1 MDERLAAMTRARRAA
16 DRGGG
21 GCIIIV
27 IRSSLQGWPF
37 VIFPMISR
45 REIALVCQSHCSA
58 RPARVWAPSSVRGW
72 VKAKSCEFRT
82 SCKTAGQGCKDHL
95 SSVRPRPS
103 VRPSDRKLNAA
114 FAIFSGSSSLIFLLL
129 NKCNG
134 GSDENLATLNDAAAA
149 AAASAATQFASAH
162 QMSISPHL
170 SHLTHARAL

>member
-1 MDERLAAMTRARRAA
+1 MYNYSDPFKPSRLALRHLS
-16 DRGGG
+16 DDFPQGN
-21 GCIIIV
+21 
-27 IRSSLQGWPF
+27 RSSLSVTLLRAAGSGVGAEFGPRLGESKELRIPHILQNSRAGVQG
-37 VIFPMISR
+37 S
-45 REIALVCQSHCSA
+45 LVLCPSA
-58 RPARVWAPSSVRGW
+58 
-72 VKAKSCEFRT
+72 
-82 SCKTAGQGCKDHL
+82 
-95 SSVRPRPS
+95 S